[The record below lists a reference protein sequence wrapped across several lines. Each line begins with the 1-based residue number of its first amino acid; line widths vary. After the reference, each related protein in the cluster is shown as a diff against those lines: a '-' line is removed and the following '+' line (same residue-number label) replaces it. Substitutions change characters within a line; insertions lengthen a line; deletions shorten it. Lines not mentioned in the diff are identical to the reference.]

1 VQRPIHYATA
11 RTSAGSLVSA
21 LDGRGYGVG
30 MRKARAL
37 GDPPTLADVVHRA
50 AEVADPE
57 GHNDGVS
64 DLLRRFEDRDEPVTA
79 EQDVELEI
87 AEAKGAVDPQDEDPV
102 VVMMAAV
109 ATYLAFRRTEIER
122 DREELLRLAAR
133 AEFGGHPPE
142 PAADWLAEQGVEV

>member
-11 RTSAGSLVSA
+11 RMSARALVLA
-21 LDGRGYGVG
+21 LVGRGYRVR
-30 MRKARAL
+30 MRKARVL
-37 GDPPTLADVVHRA
+37 GNPPTLADVVHRA
-50 AEVADPE
+50 AEVTDPE

-79 EQDVELEI
+79 EPDVELEI

-122 DREELLRLAAR
+122 DREELLRLAVR
-133 AEFGGHPPE
+133 AEVNGHPPDVV
-142 PAADWLAEQGVEV
+142 ADWLAEQGVEV

>member
-1 VQRPIHYATA
+1 
-11 RTSAGSLVSA
+11 
-21 LDGRGYGVG
+21 
-30 MRKARAL
+30 MRKARVL
-37 GDPPTLADVVHRA
+37 GNPPTLADVVHRA

-79 EQDVELEI
+79 DGDVELAI
-87 AEAKGAVDPQDEDPV
+87 AEAKGAVDPQDEDPG

-109 ATYLAFRRTEIER
+109 ATYLAFRRTELER

-133 AEFGGHPPE
+133 AEFDAKPSDPVAG
-142 PAADWLAEQGVEV
+142 WLAEQGVEV